1 MVMIMADVYTVT
13 FSLIGILLSLPAL
26 LVAINLLLP
35 NVTQRVQVRL
45 EQTPGR
51 SFVLG
56 VPVTAAFAL
65 WIAVTSQLPGIGQ
78 ALAIVAAVLFMG
90 LGTIGGAGLARLL
103 GAHIRPLA
111 RPNSELTNLVRGAV
125 VYELA
130 ALVPVVGWFLFIPLA
145 GVMVAG
151 AAVFALVNW
160 LPKPAGQP
168 ASQSANQP
176 SEMLTG

>member
-1 MVMIMADVYTVT
+1 MADVYTVT
-13 FSLIGILLSLPAL
+13 FLLIGILLSLPAL
-26 LVAINLLLP
+26 LVAVNLLMP
-35 NVTQRVQVRL
+35 NVTRRVQMRL

-56 VPVTAAFAL
+56 VPMTAALAL
-65 WIAVTSQLPGIGQ
+65 FVAIVGQLPGVGQ
-78 ALAIVAAVLFMG
+78 ATAVIATVLFMG

-103 GAHIRPLA
+103 GEHIRPLA
-111 RPNSELTNLVRGAV
+111 KPNSELTNLVRGAV

-130 ALVPVVGWFLFIPLA
+130 ALVPIVGWFLFIPLA
-145 GVMVAG
+145 GIMVVG
-151 AAVFALVNW
+151 AAVFALANW

-168 ASQSANQP
+168 ASQSANQT

>member
-26 LVAINLLLP
+26 LVTINLLLP
-35 NVTQRVQVRL
+35 NVTRRVQTRL

-56 VPVTAAFAL
+56 TPVTAAFVL
-65 WIAVTSQLPGIGQ
+65 FVAVTSQLPAVGQ
-78 ALAIVAAVLFMG
+78 AMAFIAAALFMG

-103 GAHIRPLA
+103 GERIRPLA
-111 RPNSELTNLVRGAV
+111 RPNSEMTNLVRGAV

-130 ALVPVVGWFLFIPLA
+130 ALVPIVGWFLFIPLA
-145 GVMVAG
+145 GIMVVG
-151 AAVFALVNW
+151 AAVFALVKW
-160 LPKPAGQP
+160 LPKPAINVA
-168 ASQSANQP
+168 ASQPVSQAAD
-176 SEMLTG
+176 S